1 MKEKLL
7 YLMLI
12 LFVSA
17 SVFAQTGGGSAAF
30 TIKGQVVDSLSNE
43 SVPYATLRIALAS
56 APQNPVKLL
65 ACDDDGKFTAT
76 MNKPGKYVMT
86 MESLGKVPAK
96 KTFTLSESK
105 KVVNFGKLFMH
116 DDTQQLKEVTVTAQK
131 PLVKV
136 EVDKLTYS
144 LEDDPEAKTSNAL
157 EMFRKVPMVTVDGE
171 DKIQLKGSSNYKI
184 YMNGKPS
191 NLLSGDNAS
200 DVLKSMPAS
209 SIKNIEVITDPG
221 SKYDAEGV
229 GGIINIITTKNALQ
243 GYTGTIRAN
252 ASTLG
257 SFGGGGYVSMK
268 AGKFG
273 ITANYGYNYRNSPW
287 NDTYSMRDEEEAKYQ
302 QGDETFTRP
311 SSLLNEHGRSKNKG
325 PFQYGYLEGSYEI
338 DTLNLLSVGVN
349 LFRGKSTNLS
359 ELIADKVNRTD
370 LTNGEPTTMYS
381 YKRYSDSKGTFGS
394 TDVNVDFQH
403 STSKKDELL
412 TLSYR
417 FSQSPNDN
425 EGHSRLE
432 DLEGV
437 YSQAYRYPN
446 WNINDASTTEHTA
459 QVDYTTPLFKDQTLE
474 AGVKYINRQ
483 SKSNTL
489 EQVKDSLNAWQDISQ
504 RNSDFRHTQ
513 HIYSAY
519 LGYMVKF
526 NKFGAKAG
534 VRAEGTSLNA
544 EFAKAP
550 EENFKTNYFDVVPN
564 ATLTYQ
570 LDMSSQLR
578 LGYNMR
584 IQRPGIWYLNPY
596 VNNADPQ
603 NISFGNPNLDSE
615 KSNNINLNYSMF
627 AQKFSINASATYTFV
642 NNSIE
647 QYTFIDPKNP
657 GIFQTTYGNIG
668 KKQSTGLFVY
678 ANWNPVPLFRIYM
691 NGGVDYTDLKS
702 DMNDMANSGFSGRIF
717 AGTQFNFPMDFRLNL
732 HGGYFSPW
740 IQLQG
745 KRSPFYFTGISVN
758 KDFLKK
764 KLSVQLSFQNPFWKR
779 MKMENTS
786 SDDTFFRRET
796 NYRTMRMLQV
806 SVSYRFGTLKDAIK
820 KVKRG
825 INNDDVKSG
834 GSGGTHGTH
843 SDTLRYIVSVRV
855 FRVFRVQYNN

>member
-1 MKEKLL
+1 MKGKLL
-7 YLMLI
+7 YLVLI

-17 SVFAQTGGGSAAF
+17 SVFAQSGSGSAAF

-65 ACDDDGKFTAT
+65 ACDDEGKFTAT

-86 MESLGKVPAK
+86 MESLGKIPSK
-96 KTFTLSESK
+96 KTFTLSEGK
-105 KVVNFGKLFMH
+105 KVLDFGKLFLN
-116 DDTQQLKEVTVTAQK
+116 DDTQQLKEVTVVAQK

-136 EVDKLTYS
+136 EVDKLTYN
-144 LEDDPEAKTSNAL
+144 LEDDPETKTSNAL

-171 DKIQLKGSSNYKI
+171 DNIQLKGSSNYKI

-191 NLLSGDNAS
+191 NLLSGSNAS

-243 GYTGTIRAN
+243 GYTGTVRAN

-257 SFGGGGYVSMK
+257 SFGGGGYVSLK
-268 AGKFG
+268 AGKLG
-273 ITANYGYNYRNSPW
+273 VTANYGYNYRNSPW
-287 NDTYSMRDEEEAKYQ
+287 NDSYSER
-302 QGDETFTRP
+302 FTDADMLAEGNP
-311 SSLLNEHGRSKNKG
+311 TQLMEKGRSKNKG

-349 LFRGKSTNLS
+349 LFRGNHKSLS
-359 ELIADKVNRTD
+359 ELDAKLNT
-370 LTNGEPTTMYS
+370 LS
-381 YKRYSDSKGTFGS
+381 YGGDPNDSPIYKFHRNSVSEGTFGS

-425 EGHSRLE
+425 EGRTEVNVLDGYYYLSGE
-432 DLEGV
+432 
-437 YSQAYRYPN
+437 YPK
-446 WNINDASTTEHTA
+446 WNINDASTVEHTG
-459 QVDYTTPLFKDQTLE
+459 QVDYTTPIFKNHTVE

-483 SKSNTL
+483 NKSNTL
-489 EQVKDSLNAWQDISQ
+489 EQVFNDSTNIWEDRSRVNSQ
-504 RNSDFRHTQ
+504 FRHVQ

-519 LGYMVKF
+519 LGYLVRLG
-526 NKFGAKAG
+526 KFGMKAG

-550 EENFKTNYFDVVPN
+550 EMDFSTNYFDVVPN

-570 LDMSSQLR
+570 MDMSSQVR

-584 IQRPGIWYLNPY
+584 IQRPGIWFLNPY
-596 VNNADPQ
+596 INDVNPQ
-603 NISFGNPNLDSE
+603 NISQGNPNLDSE
-615 KSNNINLNYSMF
+615 KSNNVNLNFSKF
-627 AQKFSINASATYTFV
+627 TQKFSVNASLSYTFV
-642 NNSIE
+642 NNAIE
-647 QYTFIDPKNP
+647 RYTTTAAFPESDPRSQYN
-657 GIFQTTYGNIG
+657 GALWNTYDNIG
-668 KKQSTGLFVY
+668 KKQQVGMFIY
-678 ANWNPVPLFRIYM
+678 GNWSPTTWFRIYM
-691 NGGVDYTDLKS
+691 NAGADYTDMKAS
-702 DMNDMANSGFSGRIF
+702 DLGMSNHGWSGRVF
-717 AGTQFNFPMDFRLNL
+717 AGSQFTLPKDFRINL

-740 IQLQG
+740 VQLQG
-745 KRSPFYFTGISVN
+745 KMSPFYHAGINIS

-764 KLSVQLSFQNPFWKR
+764 KLSVSLGAQNPFWKT
-779 MKMENTS
+779 MKMET
-786 SDDTFFRRET
+786 TTEGTGFRDVSTNWRSAREF
-796 NYRTMRMLQV
+796 RL
-806 SVSYRFGTLKDAIK
+806 SVSYRFGTMKGQIK
-820 KVKRG
+820 KVRRG
-825 INNDDVKSG
+825 ISNDDSKSG
-834 GSGGTHGTH
+834 GESSGGGEQ
-843 SDTLRYIVSVRV
+843 SM
-855 FRVFRVQYNN
+855 

>member
-17 SVFAQTGGGSAAF
+17 SAFMQAQNGSAAF

-43 SVPYATLRIALAS
+43 SVPYATLRISLAS

-86 MESLGKVPAK
+86 MESLGKIPAK
-96 KTFTLSESK
+96 KSFTLSANK
-105 KVVNFGKLFMH
+105 KVVDFGKLFMQ

-171 DKIQLKGSSNYKI
+171 DNIQLKGSSNYKI

-191 NLLSGDNAS
+191 NLLSGSNAA

-243 GYTGTIRAN
+243 GYTGTVRAN
-252 ASTLG
+252 AGITDGAASA
-257 SFGGGGYVSMK
+257 GGGAYISMK

-273 ITANYGYNYRNSPW
+273 LTANYGYNYRNSPW
-287 NDTYSMRDEEEAKYQ
+287 NRSISERYTDSDVLADGRETLLTEE
-302 QGDETFTRP
+302 
-311 SSLLNEHGRSKNKG
+311 GRSKNKG

-349 LFRGKSTNLS
+349 LFRGKNKSFS
-359 ELIADKVNRTD
+359 ELDALLMPLSSPENSVHYDPV
-370 LTNGEPTTMYS
+370 
-381 YKRYSDSKGTFGS
+381 YKFHRNSISEGTFGS

-403 STSKKDELL
+403 STTKKDELL

-425 EGHSRLE
+425 EGHTELS
-432 DLEGV
+432 DLVGDYYMVKE
-437 YSQAYRYPN
+437 YPK
-446 WNINDASTTEHTA
+446 WNINDASTIEHTG
-459 QVDYTTPLFKDQTLE
+459 QVDYTTPVFKNHTIE

-483 SKSNTL
+483 NKSNTL
-489 EQVKDSLNAWQDISQ
+489 EQVFNDSTNIWEDRSRVNSQ
-504 RNSDFRHTQ
+504 FRHVQ

-519 LGYMVKF
+519 LGYLARLD
-526 NKFGAKAG
+526 KFGMKVG
-534 VRAEGTSLNA
+534 VRAEGTSLKA

-550 EENFKTNYFDVVPN
+550 DMDFSTDYFDVVPN

-570 LDMSSQLR
+570 MDMSSQLR

-596 VNNADPQ
+596 INDVNPQ
-603 NISFGNPNLDSE
+603 FVSQGNPNLDSE
-615 KSNNINLNYSMF
+615 KSNNLNLNFSKF
-627 AQKFSINASATYTFV
+627 TQKFSVNASLSYTFV
-642 NNSIE
+642 NNAIE
-647 QYTFIDPKNP
+647 QYTFTADFPMSDPRSQYN
-657 GIFQTTYGNIG
+657 GALWSTYDNIG
-668 KKQSTGLFVY
+668 KKQQVGMFLY
-678 ANWNPVPLFRIYM
+678 GNWSPTTWFRIYM
-691 NGGVDYTDLKS
+691 NGGADYTDIKAS
-702 DMNDMANSGFSGRIF
+702 DLGMSNKGWSGRVF
-717 AGTQFNFPMDFRLNL
+717 AGSQFTLPKDFRINL

-740 IQLQG
+740 VRLQG
-745 KRSPFYFTGISVN
+745 DQSPFYFAGLNIS

-764 KLSVQLSFQNPFWKR
+764 KLSVSLGANNPFWKT
-779 MKMENTS
+779 MKMETTTTGEGFHNVSTNWRS
-786 SDDTFFRRET
+786 AREFRI
-796 NYRTMRMLQV
+796 
-806 SVSYRFGTLKDAIK
+806 SISYRFGTMKGQIK
-820 KVKRG
+820 KVRRG
-825 INNDDVKSG
+825 ISNDDSKSG
-834 GSGGTHGTH
+834 GDGSNAGGGE
-843 SDTLRYIVSVRV
+843 
-855 FRVFRVQYNN
+855 QAM

>member
-7 YLMLI
+7 YLMLV

-17 SVFAQTGGGSAAF
+17 SVFAQTGSGSAAF

-86 MESLGKVPAK
+86 MESLGKIPVK
-96 KTFTLSESK
+96 KAFTLSENK
-105 KVVNFGKLFMH
+105 KVVNFGKLFMN
-116 DDTQQLKEVTVTAQK
+116 DDTQQLNEVTVTAQK

-191 NLLSGDNAS
+191 NLLSGENAS

-243 GYTGTIRAN
+243 GYTGTIRTN
-252 ASTLG
+252 ASTMG

-273 ITANYGYNYRNSPW
+273 ITANYGYNHRNSPW
-287 NDTYSMRDEEEAKYQ
+287 NDTYSVRDEQEVQYQ

-311 SSLLNEHGRSKNKG
+311 SSLLNEKGRSKNKG

-338 DTLNLLSVGVN
+338 DTLNLLSVGIN

-370 LTNGEPTTMYS
+370 LTDGEPTQMYS

-394 TDVNVDFQH
+394 TDVNADFQH

-432 DLEGV
+432 GLEGV

-550 EENFKTNYFDVVPN
+550 EENFKTNYFDIVPN

-596 VNNADPQ
+596 LNNIDPQ
-603 NISFGNPNLDSE
+603 RISQGNPNLDSE
-615 KSNNINLNYSMF
+615 KSNNVNFNFSKF
-627 AQKFSINASATYTFV
+627 AQKFSINASLSYTFV
-642 NNSIE
+642 NNAIE
-647 QYTFIDPKNP
+647 RYTIIANFPESNPLSQYN
-657 GIFQTTYGNIG
+657 GASYSTYGNMG
-668 KKQSTGLFVY
+668 KRQQVGLFLY
-678 ANWNPVPLFRIYM
+678 GSWNPVPLFRIYM
-691 NGGVDYTDLKS
+691 NGGFDYTNIDSKKALGMTK
-702 DMNDMANSGFSGRIF
+702 DGVAGRIF
-717 AGTQFNFPMDFRLNL
+717 AGTQFNLPKDFRINL

-740 IQLQG
+740 IQLQSEQ
-745 KRSPFYFTGISVN
+745 SPFYFAGLNIS

-764 KLSVQLSFQNPFWKR
+764 KLSVSLGAQNPFWKT
-779 MKMENTS
+779 MKMESTTTGEGFVDRS
-786 SDDTFFRRET
+786 TTWRHAREFR
-796 NYRTMRMLQV
+796 L
-806 SVSYRFGTLKDAIK
+806 SVSYRFGTMKGQIK
-820 KVKRG
+820 KVRRG
-825 INNDDVKSG
+825 ISNDDTKG
-834 GSGGTHGTH
+834 GGEGNSAGGGE
-843 SDTLRYIVSVRV
+843 
-855 FRVFRVQYNN
+855 QAM

>member
-17 SVFAQTGGGSAAF
+17 SVFAQTGSGSATAF

-65 ACDDDGKFTAT
+65 ACDDDGKFSAT
-76 MNKPGKYVMT
+76 MNKPGKYIMT
-86 MESLGKVPAK
+86 MESLGKIPAK
-96 KTFTLSESK
+96 KAFTLSENK
-105 KVVNFGKLFMH
+105 KVVNFGKLFMN

-243 GYTGTIRAN
+243 GYTGTVRAN

-257 SFGGGGYVSMK
+257 SFGGGAYVSLK
-268 AGKFG
+268 AGKLG
-273 ITANYGYNYRNSPW
+273 LTANYGYNNRNSPW
-287 NDTYSMRDEEEAKYQ
+287 NDSYSERFTDADMLADGNPTQLEEK
-302 QGDETFTRP
+302 
-311 SSLLNEHGRSKNKG
+311 GRSKNKG

-349 LFRGKSTNLS
+349 LFRGKNKSYS
-359 ELIADKVNRTD
+359 ELDAVLNPLGGLENRLRSFD
-370 LTNGEPTTMYS
+370 PVY
-381 YKRYSDSKGTFGS
+381 RYNRNSVSQGTFGS

-425 EGHSRLE
+425 EGHTE
-432 DLEGV
+432 VDVKEG
-437 YSQAYRYPN
+437 YYYLSGEYPK
-446 WNINDASTTEHTA
+446 WNINDASTVEHTG
-459 QVDYTTPLFKDQTLE
+459 QVDYTTPLFEKQTLE
-474 AGVKYINRQ
+474 VGVKYINRQ
-483 SKSNTL
+483 NKSNTL
-489 EQVKDSLNAWQDISQ
+489 EQIYNDSTKIWEDRSRDNSQ
-504 RNSDFRHTQ
+504 FKHTQ

-519 LGYMVKF
+519 LGYLIRL
-526 NKFGAKAG
+526 NKFGIKAG
-534 VRAEGTSLNA
+534 VRAEGTSLKA
-544 EFAKAP
+544 SFARKP
-550 EENFKTNYFDVVPN
+550 DLNFSTDYFDVVPN

-570 LDMSSQLR
+570 MDMSSQIR

-584 IQRPGIWYLNPY
+584 IQRPGIWFLNPY
-596 VNNADPQ
+596 INDVNPQ
-603 NISFGNPNLDSE
+603 NISQGNPNLDSE
-615 KSNNINLNYSMF
+615 KSNNVNLNFSKF
-627 AQKFSINASATYTFV
+627 TQKFSINASLSYTFV
-642 NNSIE
+642 NNAIE
-647 QYTFIDPKNP
+647 RYTTTADFPLTDPRSQYN
-657 GIFQTTYGNIG
+657 GALWNTYDNIG
-668 KKQSTGLFVY
+668 KKQQVGIFLY
-678 ANWNPVPLFRIYM
+678 GNWSPTTWFRIYM
-691 NGGVDYTDLKS
+691 NGGADYTDMKAS
-702 DMNDMANSGFSGRIF
+702 DLGMSNKGWSGRVF
-717 AGTQFNFPMDFRLNL
+717 AGSQFTLPKDFRINL

-740 IQLQG
+740 IQLQS
-745 KRSPFYFTGISVN
+745 KMSPFYFAGLNIS

-764 KLSVQLSFQNPFWKR
+764 KLSISLGAQNPFWKT
-779 MKMENTS
+779 MKMETTTKGEGFHDVS
-786 SDDTFFRRET
+786 TTWRHAREFR
-796 NYRTMRMLQV
+796 L
-806 SVSYRFGTLKDAIK
+806 SVSYRFGTMKGQIK
-820 KVKRG
+820 KVRRG
-825 INNDDVKSG
+825 ISNDDSKGGGENNSG
-834 GSGGTHGTH
+834 GGEQTM
-843 SDTLRYIVSVRV
+843 
-855 FRVFRVQYNN
+855 

>member
-1 MKEKLL
+1 MKGKLL
-7 YLMLI
+7 YLVLI

-17 SVFAQTGGGSAAF
+17 SVFAQSGSGSAAF

-65 ACDDDGKFTAT
+65 ACDDEGKFTAT

-86 MESLGKVPAK
+86 MESLGKIPSK
-96 KTFTLSESK
+96 KTFTLSEGK
-105 KVVNFGKLFMH
+105 KVLDFGKLFLN
-116 DDTQQLKEVTVTAQK
+116 DDTQQLKEVTVVAQK

-136 EVDKLTYS
+136 EVDKLTYN
-144 LEDDPEAKTSNAL
+144 LEDDPETKTSNAL

-171 DKIQLKGSSNYKI
+171 DNIQLKGSSNYKI

-191 NLLSGDNAS
+191 NLLSGSNAS

-243 GYTGTIRAN
+243 GYTGTVRAN

-257 SFGGGGYVSMK
+257 SFGGGGYVSLK
-268 AGKFG
+268 AGKLG
-273 ITANYGYNYRNSPW
+273 VTANYGYNYRNSPW
-287 NDTYSMRDEEEAKYQ
+287 NDSYSER
-302 QGDETFTRP
+302 FTDADMLAEGNP
-311 SSLLNEHGRSKNKG
+311 TQLMEKGRSKNKG

-349 LFRGKSTNLS
+349 LFRGNHKSLS
-359 ELIADKVNRTD
+359 ELDAKLNT
-370 LTNGEPTTMYS
+370 LS
-381 YKRYSDSKGTFGS
+381 YGGDPNDSPIYKFHRNSVSEGTFGS

-425 EGHSRLE
+425 EGRTEVNVLDGYYYLSGE
-432 DLEGV
+432 
-437 YSQAYRYPN
+437 YPK
-446 WNINDASTTEHTA
+446 WNINDASTVEHTG
-459 QVDYTTPLFKDQTLE
+459 QVDYTTPIFKNHTVE

-483 SKSNTL
+483 NKSNTL
-489 EQVKDSLNAWQDISQ
+489 EQVFNDSTNIWEDRSRVNSQ
-504 RNSDFRHTQ
+504 FRHVQ

-519 LGYMVKF
+519 LGYLVRLG
-526 NKFGAKAG
+526 KFGMKAG

-550 EENFKTNYFDVVPN
+550 EMDFSTNYFDVVPN

-570 LDMSSQLR
+570 MDMSSQVR

-584 IQRPGIWYLNPY
+584 IQRPGIWFLNPY
-596 VNNADPQ
+596 INDVNPQ
-603 NISFGNPNLDSE
+603 NISQGNPNLDSE
-615 KSNNINLNYSMF
+615 KSNNVNLNFSKF
-627 AQKFSINASATYTFV
+627 TQKFSVNASLSYTFV
-642 NNSIE
+642 NNAIE
-647 QYTFIDPKNP
+647 RYTTTAAFPESDPRSQYN
-657 GIFQTTYGNIG
+657 GALWNTYDNIG
-668 KKQSTGLFVY
+668 KKQQVGMFIY
-678 ANWNPVPLFRIYM
+678 GNWSPTTWFRIYM
-691 NGGVDYTDLKS
+691 NAGADYTDMKAS
-702 DMNDMANSGFSGRIF
+702 DLGMSNHGWSGRVF
-717 AGTQFNFPMDFRLNL
+717 AGSQFTLPKDFRINL

-740 IQLQG
+740 VQLQG
-745 KRSPFYFTGISVN
+745 KMSPFYHAGINVS

-764 KLSVQLSFQNPFWKR
+764 KLSVSLGAQNPFWKT
-779 MKMENTS
+779 MKMET
-786 SDDTFFRRET
+786 TTEGTGFRDVSTNWRSAREF
-796 NYRTMRMLQV
+796 RL
-806 SVSYRFGTLKDAIK
+806 SVSYRFGTMKGQIK
-820 KVKRG
+820 KVRRG
-825 INNDDVKSG
+825 ISNDDSKSG
-834 GSGGTHGTH
+834 GESSGGGEQ
-843 SDTLRYIVSVRV
+843 SM
-855 FRVFRVQYNN
+855 

>member
-86 MESLGKVPAK
+86 MESLGKAPAK
-96 KTFTLSESK
+96 KTFTLSENK
-105 KVVNFGKLFMH
+105 KLLDFGKLFMN
-116 DDTQQLKEVTVTAQK
+116 DDTQQLKEVTVVAQK

-136 EVDKLTYS
+136 EVDKLTYN
-144 LEDDPEAKTSNAL
+144 LEDDPEAKTNNAL

-243 GYTGTIRAN
+243 GYTGTVRAN

-287 NDTYSMRDEEEAKYQ
+287 NDSYSERFTDEDMLADGNPTRLEEK
-302 QGDETFTRP
+302 
-311 SSLLNEHGRSKNKG
+311 GRSKNKG

-349 LFRGKSTNLS
+349 LFRGKNKSLS
-359 ELIADKVNRTD
+359 ELDAVLDPLDGIDNR
-370 LTNGEPTTMYS
+370 LRS
-381 YKRYSDSKGTFGS
+381 YDPVYRYNRNSVSEGTFGS
-394 TDVNVDFQH
+394 TDINVDFQH

-425 EGHSRLE
+425 EGRTE
-432 DLEGV
+432 VDVQEG
-437 YSQAYRYPN
+437 YYYLSGEYPK
-446 WNINDASTTEHTA
+446 WNINDASTIEHTG
-459 QVDYTTPLFKDQTLE
+459 QVDYTTPLFEKQTLE
-474 AGVKYINRQ
+474 VGVKYINRQ
-483 SKSNTL
+483 NKSNTL
-489 EQVKDSLNAWQDISQ
+489 EQIYNDSTKIWEDRSRDNSQ
-504 RNSDFRHTQ
+504 FKHTQ

-519 LGYMVKF
+519 LGYLVRL
-526 NKFGAKAG
+526 NKFGIKAG
-534 VRAEGTSLNA
+534 VRAEGTSLKA
-544 EFAKAP
+544 SFARKP
-550 EENFKTNYFDVVPN
+550 DLNFSTDYFDVVPN

-570 LDMSSQLR
+570 MDMSSQIR

-584 IQRPGIWYLNPY
+584 IQRPGIWFLNPY
-596 VNNADPQ
+596 INDVNPQ
-603 NISFGNPNLDSE
+603 NISQGNPNLDSE
-615 KSNNINLNYSMF
+615 KSNNVNLNFSKF
-627 AQKFSINASATYTFV
+627 TQKFSINASLSYTFV
-642 NNSIE
+642 NNAIE
-647 QYTFIDPKNP
+647 RYTTTADFPSTDPRSQYN
-657 GIFQTTYGNIG
+657 GALWNTYDNIG
-668 KKQSTGLFVY
+668 KKQQVGIFLY
-678 ANWNPVPLFRIYM
+678 GNWSPTTWFRIYM
-691 NGGVDYTDLKS
+691 NGGADYTDMKAS
-702 DMNDMANSGFSGRIF
+702 DLSMSNKGWSGRVF
-717 AGTQFNFPMDFRLNL
+717 AGSQFTLPKDFRINL

-740 IQLQG
+740 IQLQS
-745 KRSPFYFTGISVN
+745 KQSPFYFAGLNIS

-764 KLSVQLSFQNPFWKR
+764 KLSVSLGAQNPFWKT
-779 MKMENTS
+779 MKMEMT
-786 SDDTFFRRET
+786 TTGEGFRDVSTNWRHSREF
-796 NYRTMRMLQV
+796 RL
-806 SVSYRFGTLKDAIK
+806 SVSYRFGTMKGQIK
-820 KVKRG
+820 KVRRG
-825 INNDDVKSG
+825 ISNDDSKGGGEGNSG
-834 GSGGTHGTH
+834 GGEQGM
-843 SDTLRYIVSVRV
+843 
-855 FRVFRVQYNN
+855 

>member
-86 MESLGKVPAK
+86 MESLGKAPAK
-96 KTFTLSESK
+96 KTFTLSENK
-105 KVVNFGKLFMH
+105 KLLDFGKLFMN
-116 DDTQQLKEVTVTAQK
+116 DDTQQLKEVTVVAQK

-136 EVDKLTYS
+136 EVDKLTYN
-144 LEDDPEAKTSNAL
+144 LEDDPEAKTNNAL

-243 GYTGTIRAN
+243 GYTGTVRAN

-287 NDTYSMRDEEEAKYQ
+287 NDSYSERFTDEDMLADGDPTRLEEK
-302 QGDETFTRP
+302 
-311 SSLLNEHGRSKNKG
+311 GRSKNKG

-349 LFRGKSTNLS
+349 LFRGKNKSLS
-359 ELIADKVNRTD
+359 ELDAVLDPLDGIDNR
-370 LTNGEPTTMYS
+370 LRS
-381 YKRYSDSKGTFGS
+381 YDPVYRYNRNSVSEGTFGS
-394 TDVNVDFQH
+394 TDINVDFQH

-425 EGHSRLE
+425 EGRTE
-432 DLEGV
+432 VDVQEG
-437 YSQAYRYPN
+437 YYYLSGEYPK
-446 WNINDASTTEHTA
+446 WNINDASTVEHTG
-459 QVDYTTPLFKDQTLE
+459 QVDYTTPLFEKQTLE
-474 AGVKYINRQ
+474 VGVKYINRQ
-483 SKSNTL
+483 NKSNTL
-489 EQVKDSLNAWQDISQ
+489 EQIYNDSTKIWEDRSRDNSQ
-504 RNSDFRHTQ
+504 FKHTQ

-519 LGYMVKF
+519 LGYLVRL
-526 NKFGAKAG
+526 NKFGIKAG
-534 VRAEGTSLNA
+534 VRAEGTSLKA
-544 EFAKAP
+544 SFARKP
-550 EENFKTNYFDVVPN
+550 DLNFC
-564 ATLTYQ
+564 
-570 LDMSSQLR
+570 
-578 LGYNMR
+578 
-584 IQRPGIWYLNPY
+584 I
-596 VNNADPQ
+596 
-603 NISFGNPNLDSE
+603 
-615 KSNNINLNYSMF
+615 
-627 AQKFSINASATYTFV
+627 
-642 NNSIE
+642 
-647 QYTFIDPKNP
+647 
-657 GIFQTTYGNIG
+657 
-668 KKQSTGLFVY
+668 GLFRRRAECHIDLSNGYVFP
-678 ANWNPVPLFRIYM
+678 NPFRI
-691 NGGVDYTDLKS
+691 
-702 DMNDMANSGFSGRIF
+702 
-717 AGTQFNFPMDFRLNL
+717 
-732 HGGYFSPW
+732 
-740 IQLQG
+740 
-745 KRSPFYFTGISVN
+745 
-758 KDFLKK
+758 
-764 KLSVQLSFQNPFWKR
+764 
-779 MKMENTS
+779 
-786 SDDTFFRRET
+786 
-796 NYRTMRMLQV
+796 
-806 SVSYRFGTLKDAIK
+806 
-820 KVKRG
+820 
-825 INNDDVKSG
+825 
-834 GSGGTHGTH
+834 
-843 SDTLRYIVSVRV
+843 
-855 FRVFRVQYNN
+855 

>member
-1 MKEKLL
+1 MKGKLL
-7 YLMLI
+7 YLVLI

-17 SVFAQTGGGSAAF
+17 SVFAQSGSGSAAF

-65 ACDDDGKFTAT
+65 ACDDEGKFTAT

-86 MESLGKVPAK
+86 MESLGKIPSK
-96 KTFTLSESK
+96 KTFTLSEGK
-105 KVVNFGKLFMH
+105 KVLDFGKLFLN
-116 DDTQQLKEVTVTAQK
+116 DDTQQLKEVTVVAQK

-136 EVDKLTYS
+136 EVDKLTYN
-144 LEDDPEAKTSNAL
+144 LEDDPETKTSNAL

-171 DKIQLKGSSNYKI
+171 DNIQLKGSSNYKI

-191 NLLSGDNAS
+191 NLLSGSNAS

-243 GYTGTIRAN
+243 GYTGTVRAN

-257 SFGGGGYVSMK
+257 SFGGGGYVSLK
-268 AGKFG
+268 AGKLG
-273 ITANYGYNYRNSPW
+273 VTANYGYNYRNSPW
-287 NDTYSMRDEEEAKYQ
+287 NDSYSER
-302 QGDETFTRP
+302 FTDADMLAEGNP
-311 SSLLNEHGRSKNKG
+311 TQLMEKGRSKNKG

-349 LFRGKSTNLS
+349 LFRGNHKSLS
-359 ELIADKVNRTD
+359 ELDAKLNT
-370 LTNGEPTTMYS
+370 LS
-381 YKRYSDSKGTFGS
+381 YGGDPNDSPIYKFHRNSVSEGTFGS

-425 EGHSRLE
+425 EGRTEVNVLDGYYYLSGE
-432 DLEGV
+432 
-437 YSQAYRYPN
+437 YPK
-446 WNINDASTTEHTA
+446 WNINDASTVEHTG
-459 QVDYTTPLFKDQTLE
+459 QVDYTTPIFKNHTVE

-483 SKSNTL
+483 NKSNTL
-489 EQVKDSLNAWQDISQ
+489 EQVFNDSTNIWEDRSRVNSQ
-504 RNSDFRHTQ
+504 FRHVQ

-519 LGYMVKF
+519 LGYLVRLG
-526 NKFGAKAG
+526 KFGMKAG

-550 EENFKTNYFDVVPN
+550 EMDFSTNYFDVVPN

-570 LDMSSQLR
+570 MDMSSQVR

-584 IQRPGIWYLNPY
+584 IQRPGIWFLNPY
-596 VNNADPQ
+596 INDVNPQ
-603 NISFGNPNLDSE
+603 NISQGNPNLDSE
-615 KSNNINLNYSMF
+615 KSNNVNLNFSKF
-627 AQKFSINASATYTFV
+627 TQKFSVNASLSYTFV
-642 NNSIE
+642 NNAIE
-647 QYTFIDPKNP
+647 RYTTTAAFPESDPRSQYN
-657 GIFQTTYGNIG
+657 GALWNTYDNIG
-668 KKQSTGLFVY
+668 KKQQVGMFMY
-678 ANWNPVPLFRIYM
+678 GNWSPTTWFRIYM
-691 NGGVDYTDLKS
+691 NAGADYTDMKAS
-702 DMNDMANSGFSGRIF
+702 DLGMSNHGWSGRVF
-717 AGTQFNFPMDFRLNL
+717 AGSQFTLPKDFRINL

-740 IQLQG
+740 VQLQG
-745 KRSPFYFTGISVN
+745 KMSPFYHAGINIS

-764 KLSVQLSFQNPFWKR
+764 KLSVSLGAQNPFWKT
-779 MKMENTS
+779 MKMET
-786 SDDTFFRRET
+786 TTEGTGFRDVSTNWRSAREF
-796 NYRTMRMLQV
+796 RL
-806 SVSYRFGTLKDAIK
+806 SVSYRFGTMKGQIK
-820 KVKRG
+820 KVRRG
-825 INNDDVKSG
+825 ISNDDSKSG
-834 GSGGTHGTH
+834 GESSGGGEQ
-843 SDTLRYIVSVRV
+843 SM
-855 FRVFRVQYNN
+855 